1 MGTLCTPANVT
12 LAVAQG
18 RYGLQCGISHLHF
31 HGSCP
36 DEQARAGWCR
46 QHSAGRAAPS
56 STSSSAA
63 QLAWQ
68 RPGFSCAPA
77 PIGHPGPA
85 TAAPARASSRD
96 AAGSGPRTPRLCPAG
111 SGTPSARPEAAASPH
126 PPGRTPAIPRPA
138 AGTRQGQP
146 RRRDRRERA
155 RAGGSCSRRG
165 GEDRDE
171 PGQRG
176 QARARGRTAAP
187 SRAEPRTPGERS
199 RAPPVP
205 PRHAQPRLRCRC
217 RPHLVSLCA
226 ELEGRLLLLL
236 GLAVRFPVRVAVVP
250 PQQREAL
257 PAAQQPPQ
265 PSRERHRPAGDGTG
279 RDRDGTATGPARR
292 PPAPCTGRRRRRH
305 RRDRPHR
312 RRRRP
317 GRAGPG
323 ASPAPA
329 NRRARPGAEPAR
341 PGRRGR
347 RLRHLPGGGARRTG
361 EDPGVSHDRAV
372 TGPVL
377 PEPPPARCTGPGHR
391 HRAQTPEGGALVP
404 VAPGFHRPRRR
415 AVPQHRRHGLTQTLR
430 AAAPAP
436 APAAKAAQPGVVPEL
451 RGQVGTALG
460 QICQPLR
467 PHEPMSHRCCSPGL
481 GPAAESPQHP

>member
-279 RDRDGTATGPARR
+279 PRRDSDGTG
-292 PPAPCTGRRRRRH
+292 
-305 RRDRPHR
+305 
-312 RRRRP
+312 
-317 GRAGPG
+317 
-323 ASPAPA
+323 
-329 NRRARPGAEPAR
+329 
-341 PGRRGR
+341 
-347 RLRHLPGGGARRTG
+347 
-361 EDPGVSHDRAV
+361 
-372 TGPVL
+372 
-377 PEPPPARCTGPGHR
+377 PPPARAVHRPSPPPPPPGPAPPPPPPPRAGRARRVTGPRQSPSAARGGASAPGAAGPPLASPTGRGRAADGGRSGRVARSGCHGAGAPGATAGTM
-391 HRAQTPEGGALVP
+391 HRAWAP
-404 VAPGFHRPRRR
+404 APGTDPGGRSAGSGSSGIPP
-415 AVPQHRRHGLTQTLR
+415 ATASSCP
-430 AAAPAP
+430 AAPAP
-436 APAAKAAQPGVVPEL
+436 WADPNPPCRSTSTSTSREGGSARCGTGAPRAGGHRAWADLP
-451 RGQVGTALG
+451 ALA
-460 QICQPLR
+460 
-467 PHEPMSHRCCSPGL
+467 SP
-481 GPAAESPQHP
+481 